1 MGDNLDVINFW
12 VNQISIAKKFYVWL
26 KDLISVRYKIRQE
39 ATCLN
44 NCPEQDCKCSIEAA
58 DNLINTVMKLGLP
71 EVDMD
76 LYEPAVL

>member
-26 KDLISVRYKIRQE
+26 KDLISVRYKIRQ
-39 ATCLN
+39 ASCIN
-44 NCPEQDCKCSIEAA
+44 NCAEEDCKCSIDAA
-58 DNLINTVMKLGLP
+58 DNLINTVMTLGLP

-76 LYEPAVL
+76 